1 MTRRLLALAESK
13 FRLFVS
19 FLRNEKPIELY
30 RCSAEMRGTRRMC
43 SLIVVSFFI
52 FFFSFF
58 PFRSRKR
65 RMDLD
70 KGNNEKKE
78 KKKEKNR
85 NVRKEVIVH
94 FLSS

>member
-1 MTRRLLALAESK
+1 
-13 FRLFVS
+13 
-19 FLRNEKPIELY
+19 
-30 RCSAEMRGTRRMC
+30 
-43 SLIVVSFFI
+43 
-52 FFFSFF
+52 
-58 PFRSRKR
+58 
-65 RMDLD
+65 MDLD